1 MKWYVY
7 IVECSD
13 GSLYTGI
20 TTNIKRRI
28 TEHNNDNI
36 KGAKS
41 LRPKRPVTLKYFEEY
56 NNQINAAK
64 RERAIKNWKR
74 ENKIKLIVSKK
85 YSNCGIL
92 EWVRSSIGRAT
103 PS

>member
-20 TTNIKRRI
+20 TTDIKRRI
-28 TEHNNDNI
+28 IEHNNDNI

-56 NNQINAAK
+56 NNQSEARK
-64 RERAIKNWKR
+64 RESAIKKWAR
-74 ENKIKLIVSKK
+74 DYKIKLILNKK
-85 YSNCGIL
+85 KGL
-92 EWVRSSIGRAT
+92 
-103 PS
+103 P